1 MASFPSDQVLAA
13 CAQYGPQL
21 QVPDGLDPVKVMTA
35 IAGNESTV
43 GANCGPRHE
52 PAFDVG
58 GLFATGQQAALLAT
72 YGSAAACSYGP
83 WQMLFPNFNDHTVD
97 DLLTTLDV
105 LAQEFV
111 RYFNHYVITVRQAAN
126 LEQIGMCWNA
136 GHVMTNPGPG
146 VVAYCQQLQSNY
158 DAA

>member
-83 WQMLFPNFNDHTVD
+83 LQMLFPN
-97 DLLTTLDV
+97 
-105 LAQEFV
+105 
-111 RYFNHYVITVRQAAN
+111 FNHYVITVRQAAN